1 MFHRQPTFK
10 RKDHHVLVAVRYDD
24 DRSAYIRVSPAIA
37 EMGDLLATAREHQK
51 RGDIPDGTITAVK
64 RVR

>member
-1 MFHRQPTFK
+1 
-10 RKDHHVLVAVRYDD
+10 V
-24 DRSAYIRVSPAIA
+24 IA